1 MADPIAVPAKIG
13 ARAPRGPSRAQ
24 MFAAFKHRNYRLW
37 FFGQLTSLSGT
48 WMQNVAQPW
57 LVYDLTK
64 SPLYLGIVSFASAI
78 PTLTFSLWAG
88 VIIDRTPKRRI
99 MLITQIAMMCTAFFL
114 AADVFLGWVQPWH
127 IVILALINGTAQ
139 AFDAPT
145 RQSFTIE
152 MVGREDLMNAIALNS
167 AMFNSARILGPTIAG
182 IVLALVGPAG
192 CFFLN
197 GISFLAVIGAL
208 LMMEMPRFIPKPR
221 TDSPLM
227 QLREGLSYIRHHE
240 TIRSLI
246 TLAAVSNLFA
256 MGYSALI
263 PAFARDVFDP
273 RNEIASAQNAL
284 AFSPMLQTWVGAFGQ
299 NLARSEIRQS
309 LLMTFVGM
317 GALAGALVLAALG
330 NFQRKGMLLTAGN
343 LFFPMMV
350 LCLAFSQ
357 SFFLALFIL
366 FLAGLGFMVQNGTVN
381 TLIQMIVPDE
391 LRGRVMSVHT
401 LVFMGFFPI
410 GALMAGAIAQRFG
423 IPAGAAFG
431 GSIALAFSLFVLWRV
446 PGIRRLA

>member
-1 MADPIAVPAKIG
+1 
-13 ARAPRGPSRAQ
+13 

-64 SPLYLGIVSFASAI
+64 SPLYLGIVSFAAAL

-88 VIIDRTPKRRI
+88 VIIDRTPKRR
-99 MLITQIAMMCTAFFL
+99 LLLLTQIAMMCSAFLL
-114 AADVFLGWVQPWH
+114 AADVLLGWVQPWH
-127 IVILALINGTAQ
+127 IVLFALLNGTAQ

-145 RQSFTIE
+145 RQAFTIE
-152 MVGREDLMNAIALNS
+152 LVGRDDLMNAIALNS
-167 AMFNSARILGPTIAG
+167 AMFNSARVLGPTFAG
-182 IVLALVGPAG
+182 IILALLGPAW

-197 GISFLAVIGAL
+197 GVSFLAVIGAL
-208 LMMEMPRFIPKPR
+208 GMMQLPRVQPKPR
-221 TDSPLM
+221 RDSPLT
-227 QLREGLSYIRHHE
+227 QLREGLGYIRHHP

-273 RNEIASAQNAL
+273 QRQVIAAQATLGASSPWLNAL
-284 AFSPMLQTWVGAFGQ
+284 DVLAQYF
-299 NLARSEIRQS
+299 ARSEIRQS
-309 LLMTFVGM
+309 VMLTCVGL
-317 GALAGALVLAALG
+317 GALTGALTLASLG

-343 LFFPMMV
+343 LLFPLMV
-350 LCLAFSQ
+350 LWLAFVP
-357 SFFLALFIL
+357 SFFLALAIL
-366 FLAGLGFMVQNGTVN
+366 FLAGLGFMVQNGMLN

-391 LRGRVMSVHT
+391 LRGRVMSVYT

-410 GALMAGAIAQRFG
+410 GALMAGAIAERFG
-423 IPAGAAFG
+423 IPAGAIFG
-431 GSIALAFSLFVLWRV
+431 GSIALSFSLFVLWRI
-446 PGIRRLA
+446 PAIRRLA

>member
-1 MADPIAVPAKIG
+1 MVGAGSPRPYAISMADPLAVPAKIG
-13 ARAPRGPSRAQ
+13 ARAPRGPSLAQ
-24 MFAAFKHRNYRLW
+24 TFAAFKHRNYRLW
-37 FFGQLTSLSGT
+37 FLGQLTSLSGT

-64 SPLYLGIVSFASAI
+64 SPLYLGIVSFASAL

-88 VIIDRTPKRRI
+88 VLIDRVPKRQLL
-99 MLITQIAMMCTAFFL
+99 LITQVVMMCTAFLL

-127 IVILALINGTAQ
+127 IVLFALINGTAQ

-145 RQSFTIE
+145 RQAFTIE
-152 MVGREDLMNAIALNS
+152 MVGRADLMNAIALNS

-182 IVLALVGPAG
+182 IVLALLGPAW

-208 LMMEMPRFIPKPR
+208 LTMQMPRVIPKPR

-227 QLREGLSYIRHHE
+227 QLREGLSYIRHHQ

-246 TLAAVSNLFA
+246 LLAAVSNLFA

-273 RNEIASAQNAL
+273 RNEIARVQNAL
-284 AFSPMLQTWVGAFGQ
+284 AFSPALQHAFDAFAQ
-299 NLARSEIRQS
+299 SLARSEIRQS

-343 LFFPMMV
+343 LLFPVMV
-350 LCLAFSQ
+350 LGFAFAN
-357 SFFLALFIL
+357 SFFLGLIIL

-410 GALMAGAIAQRFG
+410 GALIAGAIAQRFG
-423 IPAGAAFG
+423 IPVGAAFG
-431 GSIALAFSLFVLWRV
+431 GAIALAFSL
-446 PGIRRLA
+446 

>member
-1 MADPIAVPAKIG
+1 MADPVAVPSTSG
-13 ARAPRGPSRAQ
+13 SRAPRGPSLAQ
-24 MFAAFKHRNYRLW
+24 TFAAFKHRNYRLW
-37 FFGQLTSLSGT
+37 FAGQLTSLSGS

-64 SPLYLGIVSFASAI
+64 SPLYLGIVSFASAL

-88 VIIDRTPKRRI
+88 VLIDRTPKRRI
-99 MLITQIAMMCTAFFL
+99 MLITQTTLMCTAFLL
-114 AADVFLGWVQPWH
+114 AADVFFGWVQPWH

-145 RQSFTIE
+145 RQTFTIE

-167 AMFNSARILGPTIAG
+167 AMFNSARVLGPTLAG

-192 CFFLN
+192 CFFIN
-197 GISFLAVIGAL
+197 GVSFLAVIGAL
-208 LMMEMPRFIPKPR
+208 LMMEIPRFIPKPR
-221 TDSPLM
+221 TDSPFT
-227 QLREGLSYIRHHE
+227 QLREGLSYIRHHA
-240 TIRSLI
+240 TIRLLI

-273 RNEIASAQNAL
+273 RNEIVSARAAL
-284 AFSPMLQTWVGAFGQ
+284 AFSPALQDAFDTFAQ

-309 LLMTFVGM
+309 LLMTFVGF
-317 GALAGALVLAALG
+317 GALAGALLIASLG
-330 NFQRKGMLLTAGN
+330 DFNRKGMLLTAGN
-343 LFFPMMV
+343 LLFPIMV
-350 LCLAFSQ
+350 LCLASTQ
-357 SFFLALFIL
+357 SFFWALSIL
-366 FLAGLGFMVQNGTVN
+366 FLIGFGFMVQSATIN

-431 GSIALAFSLFVLWRV
+431 GAIALVFSLFVLWRI
-446 PGIRRLA
+446 PSIRRLA

>member
-1 MADPIAVPAKIG
+1 MADPIAVPSTRG
-13 ARAPRGPSRAQ
+13 ARAPHRVSRAQ

-64 SPLYLGIVSFASAI
+64 SPLYLGIVSFASAL

-88 VIIDRTPKRRI
+88 VVIDRMPKRQLLL
-99 MLITQIAMMCTAFFL
+99 MTQIAMMSTAFL
-114 AADVFLGWVQPWH
+114 LTADVFLGWVQPWH
-127 IVILALINGTAQ
+127 IVLFALINGTAQ

-167 AMFNSARILGPTIAG
+167 AMFNAARVLGPTFAG
-182 IVLALVGPAG
+182 IVLAMLGPAW

-197 GISFLAVIGAL
+197 GLSFLAVLGAL
-208 LMMEMPRFIPKPR
+208 LMMQMPPFVPKPR
-221 TDSPLM
+221 TAAPLT
-227 QLREGLSYIRHHE
+227 QLREGLHYIWHHE

-273 RNEIASAQNAL
+273 RGEVAAIQSALAAGPARAAFDAFAQNL
-284 AFSPMLQTWVGAFGQ
+284 L
-299 NLARSEIRQS
+299 RSEIRQS
-309 LLMTFVGM
+309 LLMTFVGL
-317 GALAGALVLAALG
+317 GALTGALTLASLG
-330 NFQRKGMLLTAGN
+330 NFQRKGMLLTLGN
-343 LFFPMMV
+343 VLFPTMV
-350 LCLAFSQ
+350 LCLAFFH
-357 SFFLALFIL
+357 SFFLSLVIL
-366 FLAGLGFMVQNGTVN
+366 FFAGMGFMVQNGMLN

-391 LRGRVMSVHT
+391 LRGRVMSVYT

-410 GALMAGAIAQRFG
+410 GALIAGAIAERFG

-431 GSIALAFSLFVLWRV
+431 GTIALTFSLLVLWRV
-446 PGIRRLA
+446 PNIRRLT